1 MLRNGQE
8 ERMIVKTYCAR
19 MDHGGCGLLVH
30 VEEGRIK
37 RIEGDP
43 DCPLN
48 RGTICAKGIAQIEKL
63 YHPDRLIYPMKRT
76 GNRGEGRWSRIS
88 WEEALETIGKKLL
101 ETIERFGPE
110 TIAFAQGTPK
120 GLELFLLIR
129 LANLLRI
136 PNISTPGH
144 ICHMPR
150 ETASHLTCGF
160 FPVPDL
166 DHPPSCV
173 LVWGSNLFQTNEEG
187 VIGSQ
192 LRRALEKGTKL
203 IVIDPRKTG
212 VASQAELWIKPRPG
226 TDLFLALG
234 MLRVILDEK
243 LYDRPFVENWTKG
256 FPELK
261 EHLENYSLEEISE
274 ITWVPKEKILKA
286 ARLYAQTRPAALQWG
301 NAIEHTTNSFQCAR
315 ALLILMAITGNLD
328 LPGGNVNRVGPPI
341 MRPGELVQI
350 KRFPEK
356 REKILS
362 PEYRLS
368 TMMGF
373 VPSPLIIKAILTE
386 KPNPIRMMYLH
397 GGNPLLSYANSKET
411 FEALK
416 KLDFLA
422 VSEIFLTPTAQ
433 LADILLPAATHFEF
447 DDIGHFGLPHGFI
460 LARPKIVE
468 PPEECW
474 PDSKI
479 LNELGKRVGLEQY
492 FWDDLGECL
501 DEILRPAGLTYDDF
515 RTMGML
521 KGKWEYRSHEK
532 KGFST
537 PSGKVELYSE
547 QLKQW
552 GYKPLPSPLDL
563 PQPLTEPYPLL
574 LTSAK
579 DPYFFHSAY
588 RNIPSLRKL
597 SPDPLLL
604 IHPETAS
611 RFNIQEDDWVAVET
625 EMGSIRQKAKM
636 DKEIDQRI
644 IVLSFGWWF
653 PERKDLELSGWKES
667 NLNILTNNNP
677 PYEPAIGSTWL
688 RGIPCR
694 ISKSKLGT

>member
-1 MLRNGQE
+1 
-8 ERMIVKTYCAR
+8 

-43 DCPLN
+43 ECPLN
-48 RGTICAKGIAQIEKL
+48 RGTVCAKGLAQI
-63 YHPDRLIYPMKRT
+63 DRLNHPERLTHPMKRA
-76 GNRGEGRWSRIS
+76 GERGEGKWARIS
-88 WEEALETIGKKLL
+88 WDEALETIAKKID
-101 ETIERFGPE
+101 ETIQQVGPE
-110 TIAFAQGTPK
+110 AISFAQGTPK

-129 LANLLRI
+129 LANLLHI
-136 PNISTPGH
+136 PNISTPGN

-150 ETASHLTCGF
+150 ETAATITCGF
-160 FPVPDL
+160 FPIPDF
-166 DHPPSCV
+166 DHPPACV
-173 LVWGSNLFQTNEEG
+173 MVWGSNLFQTNEEG
-187 VIGSQ
+187 IIGSQ
-192 LRRALEKGTKL
+192 LKRALDQGAKL
-203 IVIDPRKTG
+203 IVIDPRKTT
-212 VASQAELWIKPRPG
+212 VAARADLWIQPRPG

-234 MLRVILDEK
+234 MIRAIIEEG
-243 LYDRPFVENWTKG
+243 LYDKTFVEGWTIG
-256 FPELK
+256 FSELK
-261 EHLENYSLEEISE
+261 NHLQHYPLEKISD
-274 ITWVPKEKILKA
+274 ITWVPKAQILEA
-286 ARLYAQTRPAALQWG
+286 ARLYAQTRPASLQWG
-301 NAIEHTTNSFQCAR
+301 NAIEHTINSFQCAR

-356 REKILS
+356 KEKILS

-373 VPSPLIIKAILTE
+373 VPSPIIIKAILTG

-433 LADILLPAATHFEF
+433 MADIVLPAATNFEF

-492 FWDDLGECL
+492 FWNDLGECL
-501 DEILRPAGLTYDDF
+501 DDILKPAGMTYDDF
-515 RTMGML
+515 RNIGML
-521 KGKWEYRSHEK
+521 KGQWEYRSYEQ

-537 PSGKVELYSE
+537 PSKKVELYSD

-552 GYKPLPSPLDL
+552 GYAPLPSPVDSPQL
-563 PQPLTEPYPLL
+563 PETYLKEYPLI

-579 DPYFFHSAY
+579 DPFFFHSAY
-588 RNIPSLRKL
+588 RNISSLRRL
-597 SPDPLLL
+597 SPEPVLL
-604 IHPETAS
+604 IHPDTAS
-611 RFNIQEDDWVAVET
+611 ESGINEGDWVAVKT
-625 EMGSIRQKAKM
+625 ERGLIRQKAKL
-636 DKEIDQRI
+636 DAEIHPRVI
-644 IVLSFGWWF
+644 IVGYGWWF
-653 PERKDLELSGWKES
+653 PERKDLELNGWKES
-667 NLNILTNNNP
+667 NLNILTDNNP
-677 PYEPAIGSTWL
+677 PYEPAIGSTPL
-688 RGIPCR
+688 RAIPCR
-694 ISKSKLGT
+694 ISKSQPF